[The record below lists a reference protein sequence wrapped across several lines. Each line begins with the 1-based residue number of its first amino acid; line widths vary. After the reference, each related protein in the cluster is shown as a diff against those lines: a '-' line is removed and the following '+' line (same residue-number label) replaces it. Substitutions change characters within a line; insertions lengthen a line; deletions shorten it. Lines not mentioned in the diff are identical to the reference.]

1 MLPNGL
7 RRPKTEEITD
17 IDVSLAPIVYL
28 LDTLLLDTL
37 LLDNLPGTRSWF
49 SPNAKGFYMSNKIL
63 VVNAEG
69 AETRVGLL
77 EEGLLAEYYLERSK
91 ERGLTGNIY
100 RARVDRV
107 LPGMQAAFVDLG
119 PTIDRKAYLYV
130 GEIAGSGNE
139 SSLFAGYDSGD
150 AKSKRGKKPSR
161 SAAAERNIE
170 ELVKP
175 GQLISVQ
182 ISKEPIGQKGA
193 RVSGYLSLPGRH
205 CVLLP
210 GVDKVGVSRRISSET
225 ERKRLRKLV
234 DGARP
239 KGIGFIVRTAAEG
252 APDDEVTDD
261 VDYLLK
267 LWKQLGAK
275 EKKQKKPGIIYSEL
289 DLVLR
294 SIRDLLREDIREIWI
309 DDDEQFE
316 RARRFAGAFLPAY
329 QDRIKHYEG
338 RRPIFDHYNIEQ
350 ELRRALD
357 RRVPLKSGGSLVID
371 QGEALTA
378 IDVNTG
384 SFVGSKDLED
394 TITKNN
400 LEACKEVARQLRLR
414 NIGGIIVVDFVDMDK
429 AANRTLIW
437 DEFNKALE
445 KDPSRANV
453 TRISELGLV
462 EMTRKRTRESLQQQL
477 TSTCTTC
484 HGRSWIKS
492 PSTLAH
498 EALREVRRVGG
509 SLEVE
514 TIVVES
520 PPAAHEV
527 LSRQRPYLDEL
538 EKRFFK
544 KIELK
549 SSKKLAPNEYKV
561 AGKSNATVGQ
571 ETNGKARSRGR
582 RGGRTRAKGKTQAV
596 TEQSSAEQSS

>member
-1 MLPNGL
+1 
-7 RRPKTEEITD
+7 
-17 IDVSLAPIVYL
+17 
-28 LDTLLLDTL
+28 
-37 LLDNLPGTRSWF
+37 
-49 SPNAKGFYMSNKIL
+49 MSNKIL

-69 AETRVGLL
+69 SETRVGLL
-77 EEGLLAEYYLERSK
+77 EDGLLAEYYLERSR

-130 GEIAGSGNE
+130 GEIAGAGNE

-150 AKSKRGKKPSR
+150 SKARRAKGKKPSR
-161 SAAAERNIE
+161 AAAAERNIE
-170 ELVKP
+170 DLIKS
-175 GQLISVQ
+175 GQQISVQ

-193 RVSGYLSLPGRH
+193 RVSGFLSLPGRH
-205 CVLLP
+205 CVLMP
-210 GVDKVGVSRRISSET
+210 GVDKVGVSHRISSET

-267 LWKQLGAK
+267 LWKQLGEK
-275 EKKQKKPGIIYSEL
+275 EKKQKKPGIIYAEL

-294 SIRDLLREDIREIWI
+294 SIRDLLREDIKEIWI
-309 DDDEQFE
+309 DEEEQYE

-350 ELRRALD
+350 ELRRGLD

-394 TITKNN
+394 TITQNN

-414 NIGGIIVVDFVDMDK
+414 NIGGIIVVDFVDMEK
-429 AANRTLIW
+429 SANRTLIW

-445 KDPSRANV
+445 NDPSRANV

-477 TSTCTTC
+477 TAPCPTCR
-484 HGRSWIKS
+484 GRSWIKS

-509 SLEVE
+509 GLEVE
-514 TIVVES
+514 TILVET

-527 LSRQRPYLDEL
+527 LSKQREYLDEL

-549 SSKKLAPNEYKV
+549 ASGKLASNEYRV
-561 AGKSNATVGQ
+561 AGKSSAVEAE

-582 RGGRTRAKGKTQAV
+582 RGGRSRAKGKGKEAAAS
-596 TEQSSAEQSS
+596 EQS